1 MSRSFIP
8 VQQENQRQLLKDAE
22 IKDLNNLEKEL
33 RDRELQE
40 NFNEG
45 TPQPHHSPLSDEQ
58 WMNMAREKVMQLNL
72 YKSILD

>member
-8 VQQENQRQLLKDAE
+8 VQEENPRQLLKEAE
-22 IKDLNNLEKEL
+22 TKDLNNLQKLL

-58 WMNMAREKVMQLNL
+58 WVNMAREKV
-72 YKSILD
+72 K